1 MLHLRKPWFSKKNQY
16 SRTIGPS
23 MDPLELLLK
32 LHLVVFKA
40 PCAYIGPPA
49 IYIGLEPLL
58 AKTKN
63 PYFFIRRT
71 VNKKIWIFF
80 FRWKWLQTYID
91 GRGTDIGTWS
101 LENY

>member
-1 MLHLRKPWFSKKNQY
+1 
-16 SRTIGPS
+16 

-40 PCAYIGPPA
+40 PCAYIGPLA

-63 PYFFIRRT
+63 PYFLLDGLST
-71 VNKKIWIFF
+71 KKYGFF
-80 FRWKWLQTYID
+80 FFAESGSRPI
-91 GRGTDIGTWS
+91 
-101 LENY
+101 

>member
-1 MLHLRKPWFSKKNQY
+1 
-16 SRTIGPS
+16 

-71 VNKKIWIFF
+71 VNKKIRFF
-80 FRWKWLQTYID
+80 FFSLKVAPDLYRWPGDRY
-91 GRGTDIGTWS
+91 RHM
-101 LENY
+101 EP